1 MGPAVDGIQKLIYG
15 WQNSETAKFSNN
27 SQIKIQEKKKKLSL
41 FLTWATRKFKNTYM
55 TYI

>member
-27 SQIKIQEKKKKLSL
+27 SQIKIQEKKITFS
-41 FLTWATRKFKNTYM
+41 FFNMGY
-55 TYI
+55 